1 MFILFLV
8 MALIAFIVSVRLVFK
23 YKKSIKERGDFFG
36 IVFFITLCSVVVFFI
51 LGANIYD
58 LAKTIASESVID
70 HKIEMYQEENTK
82 IEQEVDNLVKEYID
96 HEHDTFAELKE
107 EKNAITLVTLF
118 PELKSDSLVK
128 QQIEIHV
135 KNNTKIKK
143 LKEEKIDISL
153 AKWKLYFGK

>member
-1 MFILFLV
+1 MFILFFV
-8 MALIAFIVSVRLVFK
+8 MALIAFIVSMGLVFK
-23 YKKSIKERGDFFG
+23 YKKRFKERENFSWTV
-36 IVFFITLCSVVVFFI
+36 IYITFCSVVVFAI
-51 LGANIYD
+51 LVTNIYD

-118 PELKSDSLVK
+118 TELKSDSLVK
-128 QQIEIHV
+128 QQIEIYV

>member
-1 MFILFLV
+1 

-23 YKKSIKERGDFFG
+23 YKKSFKMRDDFFLT
-36 IVFFITLCSVVVFFI
+36 VFFIAVGSVLVFSF
-51 LGANIYD
+51 LGVNIYD

-82 IEQEVDNLVKEYID
+82 IEQEVDNIVKEYID
-96 HEHDTFAELKE
+96 HEHDTFADLKE

-128 QQIEIHV
+128 QQIEIYV

-143 LKEEKIDISL
+143 LKEEKNDIRL

>member
-1 MFILFLV
+1 MFILFFV

-23 YKKSIKERGDFFG
+23 YKKSLKESGDFFG
-36 IVFFITLCSVVVFFI
+36 PVFLIALCSVLVFFI
-51 LGANIYD
+51 LGVNIYD

-128 QQIEIHV
+128 QQIEIYV

>member
-23 YKKSIKERGDFFG
+23 YKKRFKEPENFFAT
-36 IVFFITLCSVVVFFI
+36 VFFITLCSVVVFSI
-51 LGANIYD
+51 LGTNIYD

-128 QQIEIHV
+128 QQIEIYV

>member
-1 MFILFLV
+1 MFILFFV
-8 MALIAFIVSVRLVFK
+8 MALIAFIVSMRLVFK
-23 YKKSIKERGDFFG
+23 YKKSFKERENFFLT
-36 IVFFITLCSVVVFFI
+36 VFFITWCSVVVFSI
-51 LGANIYD
+51 LGTNIYD

-70 HKIEMYQEENTK
+70 HKIDMYQEENTK

-107 EKNAITLVTLF
+107 EKNSITLVTLF

-128 QQIEIHV
+128 QQIEIYV

>member
-1 MFILFLV
+1 MFILFFV

-23 YKKSIKERGDFFG
+23 YKKSFKARDNFFAT
-36 IVFFITLCSVVVFFI
+36 VFLIALCSVLVFFI
-51 LGANIYD
+51 LGVNIYD

-128 QQIEIHV
+128 QQIEIYV

>member
-1 MFILFLV
+1 MFILFFV
-8 MALIAFIVSVRLVFK
+8 MALIAFIVSMGLVFK
-23 YKKSIKERGDFFG
+23 YKKRFKERENFSWAV
-36 IVFFITLCSVVVFFI
+36 IYITFCSVVVFAI
-51 LGANIYD
+51 LVTNIYD

-128 QQIEIHV
+128 QQIEIYV

>member
-1 MFILFLV
+1 MFILFFV

-23 YKKSIKERGDFFG
+23 YKKSFKARDDFFAP
-36 IVFFITLCSVVVFFI
+36 VFVIALCSVLVFFI
-51 LGANIYD
+51 LGVNIYD

-128 QQIEIHV
+128 QQIEIYV

>member
-1 MFILFLV
+1 MFILFFV
-8 MALIAFIVSVRLVFK
+8 MALIAFIVSMRLVFK
-23 YKKSIKERGDFFG
+23 YKKRFKERENFSWTV
-36 IVFFITLCSVVVFFI
+36 IYITFCSVVVFSI
-51 LGANIYD
+51 LVTNIYD

-128 QQIEIHV
+128 QQIEIYV

>member
-1 MFILFLV
+1 MFILFFV

-23 YKKSIKERGDFFG
+23 YKKSFKARDDFFL
-36 IVFFITLCSVVVFFI
+36 IVFFIAVGSVLVFSF
-51 LGANIYD
+51 LGVNIYD

-128 QQIEIHV
+128 QQIEIYV